1 MKRVVIPTIATAA
14 VALVWFAPVVV
25 SLAAGQG
32 GRQGEQRGAPT
43 AATPANTASVGPA
56 PRMADGHPDLSGVWW
71 GGSDIGGARG
81 RGGRGGARGGGGGT
95 PAPTFT
101 SLYRPEAAAKAKTLS
116 DKDDPTLRC
125 IPTAFGT
132 LNVSLYDVGAV
143 GQIVAT
149 PKMMVMLTETY
160 HGFRLVPTDGRPH
173 RDDVP
178 PAYRGDSVGHWE
190 GDTFVVDTRNFTDN
204 TWISAEGRVSHHS
217 DALRIVE
224 RYRRV
229 DANTLEIDATVED
242 PEVLTGPWTVPKQTL
257 VLAPFDRIMSLNCSG
272 IETQALMDG
281 AAKQNTG
288 K

>member
-1 MKRVVIPTIATAA
+1 
-14 VALVWFAPVVV
+14 
-25 SLAAGQG
+25 
-32 GRQGEQRGAPT
+32 
-43 AATPANTASVGPA
+43 
-56 PRMADGHPDLSGVWW
+56 MADGHPDLSGVWW
-71 GGSDIGGARG
+71 GGADIGAARG
-81 RGGRGGARGGGGGT
+81 RAGRGGARGGARGT
-95 PAPTFT
+95 PPPTFA

-149 PKMMVMLTETY
+149 PKMVVMLTETY

-190 GDTFVVDTRNFTDN
+190 GDTFIVDTRNFSDN
-204 TWISAEGRVSHHS
+204 TWISAEGRVSPHS
-217 DALRIVE
+217 GALHIVE

-242 PEVLTGPWTVPKQTL
+242 PEVLTAPWIVPKQTL

-281 AAKQNTG
+281 AARQQNTA